1 MSWNDAL
8 SVADRLFRAIEAG
21 DIATVHELYAPDVE
35 IRVNVWHG
43 RANEVQT
50 REQNVAVLQWVVTN
64 LRDLRYDE
72 IRRSA
77 TDTGFVQQHV
87 FRAVSPSGQQL
98 EVPVCMV
105 GTCVDGHITRLDEY
119 MDSAH
124 IADLIRR
131 PSNDG

>member
-1 MSWNDAL
+1 MSGNDAL

-21 DIATVHELYAPDVE
+21 DIDTVHELYAPEVE
-35 IRVNVWHG
+35 IRINVWHG

-50 REQNVAVLQWVVTN
+50 REQNVAVLRWVVTN

-77 TDTGFVQQHV
+77 TDRGFVQQHV
-87 FRAVSPSGQQL
+87 LRAVGPAGRPL
-98 EVPVCMV
+98 EVPVCIV
-105 GTCVDGHITRLDEY
+105 CTCVDGHITRLDEY

-131 PSNDG
+131 PTADS